1 MFSSFLVLHRIY
13 ELIGMLSREYPD
25 CITADFETI
34 RIKDMFLL
42 TLEKSLLNQEEVNL
56 SSQAIENNLT
66 YCFIFLDNIRSP
78 NRCSKWL
85 PLFPRKFQANR
96 R

>member
-1 MFSSFLVLHRIY
+1 
-13 ELIGMLSREYPD
+13 MLSREYPD

-56 SSQAIENNLT
+56 SSQAIGNNLT
-66 YCFIFLDNIRSP
+66 YC
-78 NRCSKWL
+78 K
-85 PLFPRKFQANR
+85 
-96 R
+96 